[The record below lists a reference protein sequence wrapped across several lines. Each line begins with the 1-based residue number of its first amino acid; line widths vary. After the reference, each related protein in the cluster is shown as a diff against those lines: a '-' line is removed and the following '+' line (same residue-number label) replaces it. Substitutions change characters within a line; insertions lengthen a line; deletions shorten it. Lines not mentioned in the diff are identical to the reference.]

1 MSIFKATPHKD
12 HFLGFVRI
20 LLAYFPFLYNL
31 TKNLT
36 VQYAHNLCAVLPY
49 FQQSLYP
56 VIRKY
61 YVTGQAG
68 SGIAL

>member
-1 MSIFKATPHKD
+1 MLIKATPHKACAHIAPSD
-12 HFLGFVRI
+12 FSLDC
-20 LLAYFPFLYNL
+20 
-31 TKNLT
+31 TKTENMQARC
-36 VQYAHNLCAVLPY
+36 VQKSKNGLCAVLPY